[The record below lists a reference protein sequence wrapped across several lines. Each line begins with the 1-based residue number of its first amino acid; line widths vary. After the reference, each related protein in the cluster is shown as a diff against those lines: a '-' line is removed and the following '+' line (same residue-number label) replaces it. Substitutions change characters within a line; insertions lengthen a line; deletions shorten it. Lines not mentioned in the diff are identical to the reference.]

1 MAFPGGQPTSVE
13 KKRINLMAT
22 KTQQSTTTALL
33 PAIYD
38 QSSSPLPP
46 TPRVTEWQQSV
57 PAFYG
62 DVEMQDASAVNSA
75 AGSPSSAN
83 YSHMRPQSSF
93 SAFAKPFTPPGASV
107 AANVSLCNT
116 VPSPPHRDPASSIS
130 PAGMAPPTPVT
141 RKAPPHR
148 TLKEQNPAP
157 APAPTPA
164 PLANKLV
171 VPIVSAVDE
180 RNTQPTPKRAR
191 GPHSG
196 FYSRSTPQA
205 QKLSGSLSNMS
216 FESISLP
223 QIDSQPQT
231 TGTSRDITPVSQN
244 AWIDVQQPVTE
255 PESWT
260 DVQNVQNVPQV
271 PTKTVKPSILSSVK
285 PAQHIFKPEAVVDT
299 RSTPKVAVDISSMP
313 ETVVEVA
320 GSSVATIEAR
330 PAPEAVPPPHIKRL
344 QATRDTAA
352 DDQQR
357 KQTSETP
364 SHYERTQWLSMLL
377 DNKGTAE
384 GRELIRAFSDHIR
397 AGVEA
402 GDMDATTPN
411 SEQEIWMEFS
421 AGQRL
426 SARVANDTGIK
437 HVIEEFAKMTHS
449 RESEIYV
456 MLKVGKKDHSA

>member
-1 MAFPGGQPTSVE
+1 MAFPGGQPTFVE
-13 KKRINLMAT
+13 KKRINLMAI
-22 KTQQSTTTALL
+22 KTQQSTTTVLL

-38 QSSSPLPP
+38 QSASPLAP
-46 TPRVTEWQQSV
+46 TPRVTEWQQPA

-62 DVEMQDASAVNSA
+62 NVEMQDASTVNSA
-75 AGSPSSAN
+75 AGSPFSAN
-83 YSHMRPQSSF
+83 YSSF

-107 AANVSLCNT
+107 VANVSLRNT
-116 VPSPPHRDPASSIS
+116 VTSPPHRDSATSIS
-130 PAGMAPPTPVT
+130 SPGMAPSTTVT

-148 TLKEQNPAP
+148 TLKEQSPALAPPP
-157 APAPTPA
+157 APA

-171 VPIVSAVDE
+171 VPIVSAAGE
-180 RNTQPTPKRAR
+180 CNAPPTPKRSR

-196 FYSRSTPQA
+196 PHSKLTSQA
-205 QKLSGSLSNMS
+205 HKVSGSLSNMS
-216 FESISLP
+216 FESVSLP
-223 QIDSQPQT
+223 QIESQPQKT
-231 TGTSRDITPVSQN
+231 DTSRDITPVSQN
-244 AWIDVQQPVTE
+244 AWIDVQQPVIE
-255 PESWT
+255 PESWI
-260 DVQNVQNVPQV
+260 DVRNVQNEPQV
-271 PTKTVKPSILSSVK
+271 SIKTVKAPSLLSNVE
-285 PAQHIFKPEAVVDT
+285 PAQHVFKSEVVVDT
-299 RSTPKVAVDISSMP
+299 RSIPKVAVDIPSMP

-330 PAPEAVPPPHIKRL
+330 PTPEAVLPPHTKRH

-352 DDQQR
+352 GDQQR

-364 SHYERTQWLSMLL
+364 AHYERTQWLSMLL
-377 DNKGTAE
+377 DQKGTAE

-402 GDMDATTPN
+402 GNMEATTPD

-449 RESEIYV
+449 TASEVYV
-456 MLKVGKKDHSA
+456 MLKVGKKDHNA